1 MIYGAM
7 PELANGLAWKA
18 RVVKHICD
26 RDAVAP
32 PFDGVDSVAVTRQ
45 FVTLESSVR
54 PRVDAPICPQ
64 THGCNQQ
71 IWGNSSYNCK

>member
-1 MIYGAM
+1 M

-32 PFDGVDSVAVTRQ
+32 PFDVVFGRVVRRLVVTEEIAGAEPARQ
-45 FVTLESSVR
+45 PNFNMDE
-54 PRVDAPICPQ
+54 
-64 THGCNQQ
+64 
-71 IWGNSSYNCK
+71 